1 MKKEIISYRL
11 YNWRYI
17 IAHLAVIGLFAG
29 LVGLMFWYAPA
40 GLRQAEI
47 DQVASLNF
55 KTLFSGQNIID
66 FPYKLLQLA
75 GLKFFGLSTLTVK
88 LPSLIFGGLSLL
100 GFFWLIAHWINRKTA
115 LIASAIVMSTS
126 QLMIMVQDGTP
137 GIMFIFWQ
145 IVIMIL
151 LTKVSQFL
159 PDIQQ
164 LKANKNKATLALI
177 LPALGVVLG
186 LSVYTPMVLFLPLL
200 LVGLSLGHPK
210 PRLLIKQ
217 FNLRLLLPGI
227 IGFILIISPLL
238 LQIITQPS
246 IIKLL
251 INLQPTPTNIFQP
264 LIDVVNFWSAR
275 PEFLTQPIFGLGA
288 LVLAI
293 IGAFTLGQQYF
304 SVRSMAIFYL
314 TLINLIICLSLSHN
328 PSIVLWLPLAMM
340 IAYGIHSITLSW
352 MTIFP
357 LNPYPRVFGSL
368 VISLTMVILSLTGI
382 DILLKNYAYTPNLA
396 SQFRQDLH
404 LLDQQLRTDKPTDL
418 LVADQAELDFYK
430 HLKKNNLQ
438 VKIFDNHA
446 DYSRAIFTKK
456 AFQNTTSLTASAII
470 NDSHSQDSDRFY
482 LYQKNQ
488 N

>member
-11 YNWRYI
+11 YNWRYV
-17 IAHLAVIGLFAG
+17 IAHLAVFGLFAG

-40 GLRQAEI
+40 GLRQAEVE
-47 DQVASLNF
+47 QVASLDL
-55 KTLFSGQNIID
+55 KTLFVGQNIID

-75 GLKFFGLSTLTVK
+75 GLKLFGLSTLTVK
-88 LPSLIFGGLSLL
+88 LPSLIFGSLSIL

-115 LIASAIVMSTS
+115 LLATAIVMSTS
-126 QLMIMVQDGTP
+126 QLMIMIQDGTP

-159 PDIQQ
+159 PSLQQ
-164 LKANKNKATLALI
+164 LKTSKNRAALALI

-210 PRLLIKQ
+210 PRLLVKQ
-217 FNLRLLLPGI
+217 FNLRLMLPGI
-227 IGFILIISPLL
+227 IGFVLIISPLL
-238 LQIITQPS
+238 LQIITNPS

-251 INLQPTPTNIFQP
+251 INLQPAPSNIFQP
-264 LIDVVNFWSAR
+264 LIDVVNFWAPQ
-275 PEFLTQPIFGLGA
+275 PEFLAQPIFNFGA
-288 LVLAI
+288 IIIAI

-314 TLINLIICLSLSHN
+314 ALINLIICVSLSHN
-328 PSIVLWLPLAMM
+328 PSVVLWLPLAMM
-340 IAYGIHSITLSW
+340 IAYGLHSLTLSW

-382 DILLKNYAYTPNLA
+382 EVLLKNYAYTPNLA
-396 SQFRQDLH
+396 NQFRQDLH
-404 LLDQQLRTDKPTDL
+404 LLNQQIKTDQPTDL
-418 LVADQAELDFYK
+418 LVANQDEFNFYR
-430 HLKKNNLQ
+430 HLKKPHLQ
-438 VKIFDNHA
+438 VKIFDDKA

-456 AFQNTTSLTASAII
+456 AFQDTTSLTASAII
-470 NDSHSQDSDRFY
+470 TDGHSQDFDRFY

>member
-1 MKKEIISYRL
+1 MKKQIISYRL
-11 YNWRYI
+11 YNWRYT
-17 IAHLAVIGLFAG
+17 IARLSVVGLFVG
-29 LVGLMFWYAPA
+29 LVSLMFWYAPA

-47 DQVASLNF
+47 DQVASLDF
-55 KTLFSGQNIID
+55 KTLFSEQNIID

-75 GLKFFGLSTLTVK
+75 SLKVLGLSNLAVK
-88 LPSLIFGGLSLL
+88 LPSLLFGGLSLL

-126 QLMIMVQDGTP
+126 QLMIMIQDGTP

-159 PDIQQ
+159 PSLQQ

-200 LVGLSLGHPK
+200 LVGLALGHPK

-217 FNLRLLLPGI
+217 FNLRLMLPGI
-227 IGFILIISPLL
+227 IGFILIISPLI
-238 LQIITQPS
+238 LQIITEPA
-246 IIKLL
+246 IIKSL
-251 INLQPTPTNIFQP
+251 INLQPAPANIFQP
-264 LIDVVNFWSAR
+264 LTDVVNFWSPR
-275 PEFLTQPIFGLGA
+275 PEFLAQPVFGLGA
-288 LVLAI
+288 LAIAI
-293 IGAFTLGQQYF
+293 IGAFSLGQQYF

-314 TLINLIICLSLSHN
+314 TLINLIICLSLAHN

-340 IAYGIHSITLSW
+340 IAYGTHSITLSW

-368 VISLTMVILSLTGI
+368 VISLMVVILSLTGI

-396 SQFRQDLH
+396 NQFRQDLYLLNQH
-404 LLDQQLRTDKPTDL
+404 LQTDKTTDL
-418 LVADQAELDFYK
+418 VVANQAEFNFYK
-430 HLKKNNLQ
+430 HFKKNSLQ
-438 VKIFDNHA
+438 VKIFDTQT
-446 DYSRAIFTKK
+446 DYSQAIFTKK
-456 AFQNTTSLTASAII
+456 AFQNSVGLTASTII
-470 NDSHSQDSDRFY
+470 SDSHRQDSDRFY